1 MDRIQHRQQDDS
13 PSGTERSLPFS
24 SVKAFGVAPF
34 SFIRDRLVRGKY
46 RRGPLIGLIASW
58 ILLIGIFDFATGPY
72 VGLSIFYLIPVA
84 LAAWHI
90 SENAGI
96 LTAAVCAGMWFIAD
110 LLTQAAGYHLVL
122 QIWNAGMRLG
132 LFTIVAALVS
142 NVRRLTANLEETVYE
157 RTLKLRHEI
166 AERRKLEQEVI
177 GLIRRHERAV
187 AHELHDGL
195 AQFLTGVSCK
205 AKLLEQDLEEGSSP
219 HSHRA
224 REIAQYLNEAT
235 AQTRSIARGLDPV
248 EVEAN
253 ELCSALQRLVADTA
267 GLFHIGCTLHV
278 DDEPLVVDGLTG
290 LHLYRIAQQAIDN
303 AIRHGGAK
311 RIAIDLRRDGADL
324 LLSIK
329 DDGKGFNPTPHLPS
343 GLGLRSM
350 KFRAELLGGELTI
363 ASAGATGTRVEC
375 RIPET
380 HLVAK

>member
-1 MDRIQHRQQDDS
+1 M
-13 PSGTERSLPFS
+13 PFS
-24 SVKAFGVAPF
+24 SIKAFGAAPF

-46 RRGPLIGLIASW
+46 RQGPLIAFIAAFVV
-58 ILLIGIFDFATGPY
+58 LIGIFDIVTGPY
-72 VGLSIFYLIPVA
+72 FGLSIFYLIPVA

-90 SENAGI
+90 SEKAGI
-96 LTAAVCAGMWFIAD
+96 VTAVACAGMWFFAD
-110 LLTQAAGYHLVL
+110 LLTQVAGYYLVL
-122 QIWNAGMRLG
+122 QIWNAAVRLG
-132 LFTIVAALVS
+132 LFTIVAALVA
-142 NVRRLTANLEETVYE
+142 NVRRLTANLEETVHE
-157 RTLKLRHEI
+157 RTTELRHEI
-166 AERRKLEQEVI
+166 AERRKLEQELI

-205 AKLLEQDLEEGSSP
+205 AKLLEQDLEESASP
-219 HSHRA
+219 YAHSAH
-224 REIAQYLNEAT
+224 EIARFLNEAT

-253 ELCSALQRLVADTA
+253 ELCSALQRLAAETSGVFQID
-267 GLFHIGCTLHV
+267 CTLDV

-303 AIRHGGAK
+303 AIRHGDAK
-311 RIAIDLRRDGADL
+311 HISIDLRRHGTDL
-324 LLSIK
+324 LLSIS
-329 DDGKGFNPTPHLPS
+329 DDGRGFNPAPHLPS

-363 ASAGATGTRVEC
+363 ASAEATGTRVEC

-380 HLVAK
+380 HPTQS